1 MSDHLVNEHR
11 IKKEI
16 SNKKFGY
23 QLASIILIIFLIR
36 IYLFKN
42 LYIIDYFLLS
52 SVVLL
57 TLISHLKSEYIIPIK
72 IVWMKFAFYLA
83 KILNPIILSI
93 IYIVCFL
100 PIGIIYK
107 IIKKNNLKT
116 KIDKNSK
123 TYWEKPED
131 DNINFKEQF

>member
-16 SNKKFGY
+16 SNKRFGY

-57 TLISHLKSEYIIPIK
+57 TLISYLKSEYIIPIK

-107 IIKKNNLKT
+107 IIEKNNLKT

-131 DNINFKEQF
+131 DNINFTEQF